1 MFITHTQKRIQ
12 RHTAA
17 IQDKLGFTKFGE
29 VPVIGLLVGIAGG
42 ILSLIVMFALVPVI
56 GESVD
61 QAMPHVTTDN
71 PNYNAATYNAAVADE
86 TKVSG
91 TDYGT
96 DDIYGH
102 WYKSGNDKVYQYNG
116 SEWTDDSIPTG
127 VELWQTIG
135 PLLVLCALVAVVMI
149 VLKLIGVF

>member
-1 MFITHTQKRIQ
+1 MFSFASKNLQ
-12 RHTAA
+12 RHTAETE
-17 IQDKLGFTKFGE
+17 KVGFTRFGE

-61 QAMPHVTTDN
+61 QAMPEYSDN
-71 PNYNAATYNAAVADE
+71 
-86 TKVSG
+86 
-91 TDYGT
+91 
-96 DDIYGH
+96 
-102 WYKSGNDKVYQYNG
+102 
-116 SEWTDDSIPTG
+116 SEWDPSGEGNNIPTG